1 MKKFLGFSV
10 VAVAFAL
17 SVSFASAAN
26 YSIMPSLTMGST
38 GPEVVKLQEMLI
50 AKGNLVLP
58 AGVNKGYFG
67 TLTKNALA
75 AFQVANGIS
84 PAVGYYGSVTA
95 AKVNAMA
102 MGGTTG
108 GNTSGNTS
116 GSLAGGEASLESF
129 DFSAGDDSDVEEGAS
144 AEIAEI
150 EFDVEDGDVRV
161 NRIDLALVADG
172 GNDETDPW
180 DTFESLRLLVDGKE
194 IAEADLSDE
203 GEYLDEDLG
212 TIRLSNL
219 DFIVDEGDTANIVV
233 EITTQNSVDG
243 ADTNAADW
251 TINVEDDGIRATDA
265 EGIEQ
270 YIGADNEE
278 VDFSVE
284 VEGDGEE
291 LNVSTSSD
299 DPESET
305 LKVEDD
311 SKSDQYTIFA
321 FDLEAEE
328 SDVELDQITL
338 VATTSGTTSNMISDL
353 VLEIDG
359 EEFTDWSYASS
370 SATTTRS
377 IVFDIDGDFTIDADS
392 EVTVVLKAEF
402 KAANVTNYSSGA
414 TIAVGITGGAVE
426 GEGAD
431 DVDSTGSA
439 SGDAHTL
446 ATEGIM
452 VELDTK
458 SADSTGTDDTVGEF
472 TFVVDVTAFEED
484 AFVELAATRG
494 TTESNT
500 GFNVVILD
508 GNNSVVT
515 LGTTTF
521 SIEADEDETSNDR
534 VEISQ
539 NDTVQFTVTAF
550 YTANTAGSYKAR
562 LYSVNHKSTDAD
574 ADTQFL
580 LVPESTY
587 RTSATYIEI

>member
-1 MKKFLGFSV
+1 MKKII
-10 VAVAFAL
+10 L
-17 SVSFASAAN
+17 SVSAIALAMAFSVSFVSAAN

-38 GPEVVKLQEMLI
+38 GPEVVELQQMLV
-50 AKGNLVLP
+50 AKGYLVMP
-58 AGVNKGYFG
+58 AGVNMGYFG
-67 TLTKNALA
+67 TLTKNAVIAL
-75 AFQVANGIS
+75 QSANGIT
-84 PAVGYYGSVTA
+84 PAAGFYGPVTA
-95 AKVNAMA
+95 AKVNSWV
-102 MGGTTG
+102 MGGSNN
-108 GNTSGNTS
+108 GNNNSNDLS
-116 GSLAGGEASLESF
+116 GGEASLESF

-144 AEIAEI
+144 GEIAEI
-150 EFDVEDGDVRV
+150 EFDVEDGDVQV
-161 NRIDLALVADG
+161 NRIDLALVADS
-172 GNDETDPW
+172 GNDEEDPW

-194 IAEADLSDE
+194 VGEVDLSDE
-203 GEYLDEDLG
+203 DEYLDEDEG
-212 TIRLSNL
+212 TVRLSNL
-219 DFIVDEGDTANIVV
+219 DLIVKEGDTANIVV
-233 EITTQNSVDG
+233 EVTAQNSVDG
-243 ADTNAADW
+243 ADTDDANW

-270 YIGADNEE
+270 YIGVDTEE

-291 LNVSTSSD
+291 LNVSTSSS

-311 SKSDQYTIFA
+311 AKSDQYTIFV

-338 VATTSGTTSNMISDL
+338 VATTSGTTTNIISDL

-359 EEFTDWSYASS
+359 EEFDDWSYVTS
-370 SATTTRS
+370 SATTTKS

-392 EVTVVLKAEF
+392 EVEVVLKAEF

-458 SADSTGTDDTVGEF
+458 SADSTGTDDKVGEF

-494 TTESNT
+494 TAESNT
-500 GFNVVILD
+500 GFNIVILD

-521 SIEADEDETSNDR
+521 SIESDEDETSNDR

-587 RTSATYIEI
+587 RTAATYIEI

>member
-17 SVSFASAAN
+17 TVSFASAAT
-26 YSIMPSLTMGST
+26 YSITQPLTMGST
-38 GPEVVKLQEMLI
+38 GSEVTELQQMLV
-50 AKGNLVLP
+50 AKGYLVMP
-58 AGVNKGYFG
+58 AGVSYGYFG

-75 AFQVANGIS
+75 AFQAANGIS
-84 PAVGYYGSVTA
+84 PAVGYYGPVTA
-95 AKVNAMA
+95 AKVNSME
-102 MGGTTG
+102 MGS
-108 GNTSGNTS
+108 NSNSGNNNS
-116 GSLAGGEASLESF
+116 GSGLSGGEASLESF

-150 EFDVEDGDVRV
+150 EFDVEDGDVQV
-161 NRIDLALVADG
+161 NRIDLALVADS
-172 GNDETDPW
+172 GNDEEDPW

-194 IAEADLSDE
+194 IAEVDLSDE
-203 GEYLDEDLG
+203 DEYLDEDEG
-212 TIRLSNL
+212 TVRLSNL

-233 EITTQNSVDG
+233 EITAQNSVDG
-243 ADTNAADW
+243 ADTDDANW
-251 TINVEDDGIRATDA
+251 TINVEEDGIRATDA

-270 YIGADNEE
+270 YIGDDSEE

-311 SKSDQYTIFA
+311 AKSDQYTIFA

-328 SDVELDQITL
+328 SDIELDQITL

-359 EEFTDWSYASS
+359 EEFDDWSYVTS

-392 EVTVVLKAEF
+392 EVTVALKAEF
-402 KAANVTNYSSGA
+402 KAANGTNYSSGA
-414 TIAVGITGGAVE
+414 TIAVGIAGGAVE

-439 SGDAHTL
+439 SGDTHTL

-452 VELDTK
+452 VDLDTK

-508 GNNSVVT
+508 GNNNVVT